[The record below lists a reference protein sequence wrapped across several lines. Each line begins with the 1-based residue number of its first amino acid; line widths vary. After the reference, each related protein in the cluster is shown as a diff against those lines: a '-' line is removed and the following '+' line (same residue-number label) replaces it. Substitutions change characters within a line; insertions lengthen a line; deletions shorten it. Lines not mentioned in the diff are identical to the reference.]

1 MERDDDVRASC
12 FAALAVLRA
21 EFGPEIPYRN
31 GLDRGFAFRGTRVPF
46 LNYQKGIH
54 RAGVQRGPA
63 ALAVQTSANS
73 PYGDAPSELGFRYAY
88 REGAIDQPD
97 NRALRAAHALGVPIV
112 YFIATRP
119 GWYDAVLPAFV
130 TEDDPS
136 GREVLLSVGELTG
149 PMEEPKPVLV
159 GDPISR
165 RYAFREVRVRIHQA
179 RFRARVIPAY
189 RNRCAICRLREVRL
203 LDAAH
208 IVGDAESAGE
218 PMISNGLSL
227 CSIHHRAFDRDL
239 VGVSPDHTVRVARRL
254 LQDEDGPMLDVLKA
268 FEGARLEV
276 PRRTEWRPDPK
287 ALAVRFERFE
297 AAA

>member
-1 MERDDDVRASC
+1 MERDEDLRASC
-12 FAALAVLRA
+12 FAALGVLNA

-31 GLDRGFAFRGTRVPF
+31 GLDRGFAFRGARVPF

-63 ALAVQTSANS
+63 ALSVQTSANS

-88 REGAIDQPD
+88 REGSIDQPD
-97 NRALRAAHALGVPIV
+97 NRALRAARLLGAPIV

-119 GWYDAVLPAFV
+119 GWYDAVFPAFV

-136 GREVLLSVGELTG
+136 AREVLISVGEMVG
-149 PMEEPKPVLV
+149 PMEEPEPILV
-159 GDPISR
+159 CDPIGR
-165 RYAFREVRVRIHQA
+165 KYTFREVRVRVHQA

-189 RNRCAICRLREVRL
+189 RNRCAICRLREIRL

-218 PMISNGLSL
+218 PTISNGLSL

-239 VGVSPDHTVRVARRL
+239 VGVAPDHTVRIAGRL
-254 LQDEDGPMLDVLKA
+254 LKDEDGPMLDVLKG
-268 FEGARLEV
+268 FEGKRIEV
-276 PRRTEWRPDPK
+276 PRRSEWRPDPQ
-287 ALAVRFERFE
+287 ALALRFERFE